1 MTTERAVGLLILES
15 IRDEE
20 DIGQRSGQK
29 ALVEDGKDIQSFS
42 SSSELEGD

>member
-1 MTTERAVGLLILES
+1 MRRIL
-15 IRDEE
+15 DNVLAK
-20 DIGQRSGQK
+20 K